1 MPSADAWQAFAGLGA
16 VIMFLGGVYFGLQRL
31 GLIGPKKPAPAPA
44 APAAPAEPPK
54 PSPEALALIE
64 ATHTLVR
71 AVEVIAVRSES
82 YGRIHGRLD
91 DLNGDIGN
99 VASEVAQLRGEVGA
113 MSRNVTLIQEHLLN
127 QK

>member
-1 MPSADAWQAFAGLGA
+1 MPSIEAWQAFAGVGV
-16 VIMFLGGVYFGLQRL
+16 VIIFLGGVVFGLQRL
-31 GLIGPKKPAPAPA
+31 GFIGQKKPAPVP
-44 APAAPAEPPK
+44 APAEPPK

-64 ATHTLVR
+64 ATQTLVKG
-71 AVEVIAVRSES
+71 VEVIAARSEA

-91 DLNGDIGN
+91 DLNGDVGK
-99 VASEVAQLRGEVGA
+99 VAGELAQLRGEVIA